1 MAKLLDLAL
10 VSSLALVLAAVVYRS
25 VGSMS
30 YIFAFIAADVALIVY
45 TAVMERRT
53 GQTLGKRL
61 LGLRVAQESGI
72 RISVGQ
78 SVVRQLPWLLNVA
91 LVDIIFALFT
101 EKKQRAFE
109 LLSKTRV
116 LALSD
121 LPS

>member
-1 MAKLLDLAL
+1 
-10 VSSLALVLAAVVYRS
+10 
-25 VGSMS
+25 
-30 YIFAFIAADVALIVY
+30 
-45 TAVMERRT
+45 MERRT